1 MELLQTE
8 FVPGDPPVLKVAG
21 EIDLATVDA
30 LRTALEQAVSTDP
43 TVVVD
48 MAGVTFFDATGLRV
62 ILQAAASRNGAGPL
76 TLRNAPRV
84 AWLLELVGLS
94 ELSTLVICEAAESR
108 GGDVIPLGSRLR
120 QRREELGLSQAQ
132 AARQLDVAR
141 TAYRLW
147 EMEAAKPAPDR
158 WRTIARWLGE
168 SMTAM
173 LLAEELIDQEE
184 AVGSGRLAAAA
195 GMTGVQWD
203 GGTAGSAGDYFSQE
217 RAMIA
222 DQVRIGNIS
231 ADEAANL
238 SRVLTRIQGAV
249 SDDTASAWH
258 PGQFRKRFPNDS
270 LAPAL
275 AHAAL
280 AATTIGIPVEA
291 FDSAALLTSEL
302 VTNSVRYSGSAWV
315 EVAFTLGIGMLR
327 IEVSDQ
333 SRQTVQPRTPDI
345 DGGWGLRLVGEL
357 ATRWGVDRQ
366 RAGKTIW
373 VELDLTAPSM

>member
-1 MELLQTE
+1 M
-8 FVPGDPPVLKVAG
+8 G
-21 EIDLATVDA
+21 E
-30 LRTALEQAVSTDP
+30 
-43 TVVVD
+43 
-48 MAGVTFFDATGLRV
+48 
-62 ILQAAASRNGAGPL
+62 
-76 TLRNAPRV
+76 
-84 AWLLELVGLS
+84 
-94 ELSTLVICEAAESR
+94 
-108 GGDVIPLGSRLR
+108 VIPLGSRLR

-168 SMTAM
+168 SMTAI
-173 LLAEELIDQEE
+173 LLAEELIDEEE

-203 GGTAGSAGDYFSQE
+203 GGAAGSAGDFFSRE

-222 DQVRIGNIS
+222 DQARIGNIS
-231 ADEAANL
+231 DDEAATL
-238 SRVLTRIQGAV
+238 SRVLARLQGAV
-249 SDDTASAWH
+249 AADASSAWH
-258 PGQFRKRFPNDS
+258 PGQFRKRFPSDS

-275 AHAAL
+275 ARAAL
-280 AATTIGIPVEA
+280 ATTTIGIPVDA
-291 FDSAALLTSEL
+291 FDHAALLTSEL
-302 VTNSVRYSGSAWV
+302 VTNSVKHSDSSWV
-315 EVAFTLGIGMLR
+315 EVAYTLGTSMLR

-333 SRQTVQPRTPDI
+333 STKTVQPRTPDI

-373 VELDLTAPSM
+373 FELDLAVPPR